1 MMRHGT
7 FVLLVLLLISGCQ
20 TAFLMFPGGELS
32 GQEIHASSF
41 RFAGEFEL
49 LQLEVRPVRPYSVWL
64 RVVMNG
70 DNLYIDAAPGR
81 RWLRYL
87 KDNPRVR
94 IKLGDK
100 VYPATAT
107 LVTDTDL
114 LTYFLKRRTIYRLD
128 PQ

>member
-1 MMRHGT
+1 MMHHGT
-7 FVLLVLLLISGCQ
+7 FLALVLVLISGCQ
-20 TAFLMFPGGELS
+20 TAFLIFPGGELS
-32 GQEIHASSF
+32 GREIHASSF

-49 LQLEVRPVRPYSVWL
+49 LQLEVRPARPYSVWI

-87 KDNPRVR
+87 MDNPEVR

-100 VYPATAT
+100 VYAATAT

-114 LTYFLKRRTIYRLD
+114 LTHFLDGRTIYRLD